1 MNALTEV
8 VADNGRY
15 HSVREA
21 TLVKRGPRLWL
32 LRLASTVVGVAVLLA
47 VLELTFWFLPI
58 REAMSRLLP
67 SGNDRIAR
75 FHPNRRWRYSDGW
88 DFFIVNEMRMNNAG
102 WVSEVDYLLEMDTP
116 LLAFVGDSF
125 VEGNH
130 LPWGE
135 TCQGMPCAEPV
146 PADSEQVPYETVN

>member
-1 MNALTEV
+1 
-8 VADNGRY
+8 
-15 HSVREA
+15 
-21 TLVKRGPRLWL
+21 
-32 LRLASTVVGVAVLLA
+32 
-47 VLELTFWFLPI
+47 
-58 REAMSRLLP
+58 
-67 SGNDRIAR
+67 
-75 FHPNRRWRYSDGW
+75 
-88 DFFIVNEMRMNNAG
+88 MRTNNAG